1 MKTCPRVVWTN
12 ERPHRKT
19 RTQASEGNIGNR
31 RRVIVS
37 FIGTSKLT
45 SYVIFVWSQQSSF
58 WSKISSRV
66 STWRCETKIEI
77 NEKIVLCFCKL
88 KVRLNWFIHLVL
100 GCTWNYAF
108 FTLLEFLLL
117 CTSFF
122 FQSFKGHFAS
132 NHRIKNKVIHLKSY
146 VDKTQ
151 IDYVI
156 LILKEYSA
164 HEINAKTW

>member
-1 MKTCPRVVWTN
+1 MKSRDTCRISPSDLKTCPRVVWTN

-88 KVRLNWFIHLVL
+88 KVRLNWLIHLVI

-122 FQSFKGHFAS
+122 FQSF
-132 NHRIKNKVIHLKSY
+132 NILEVITVLK
-146 VDKTQ
+146 TRLF
-151 IDYVI
+151 I
-156 LILKEYSA
+156 LSLM
-164 HEINAKTW
+164 